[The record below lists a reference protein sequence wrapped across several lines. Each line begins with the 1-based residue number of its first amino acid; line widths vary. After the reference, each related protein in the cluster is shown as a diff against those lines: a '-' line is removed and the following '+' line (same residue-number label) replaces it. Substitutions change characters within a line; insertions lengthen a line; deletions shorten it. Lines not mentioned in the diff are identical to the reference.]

1 MCLSNLI
8 TMVIMMRTQA
18 TNFPTLILIALFLIP
33 MIGCQKQVET
43 RGNAPDPKLVSSI
56 KLGIHKRYHV
66 ERLLGS
72 PSTIAAFDE
81 ELWYYIDSSVKTFS
95 FFKPELLKRKVL
107 IIKFDK
113 KGIVENI
120 RHLDTTNQK
129 EIDFVK
135 RKTPTKGKELTF
147 IQQAIGNVGKYRKP
161 SPQ

>member
-8 TMVIMMRTQA
+8 TMVMIMRTQV
-18 TNFPTLILIALFLIP
+18 TNIAILIFISIFLILI
-33 MIGCQKQVET
+33 IGCQKQVET
-43 RGNAPDPKLVSSI
+43 RGNAPDPKLVASI
-56 KLGIHKRYHV
+56 KPGIHKRYHV
-66 ERLLGS
+66 ERILGS
-72 PSTIAAFDE
+72 PSTIATFDE

-107 IIKFDK
+107 IIIFGKNGAVK
-113 KGIVENI
+113 TI

-147 IQQAIGNVGKYRKP
+147 IQQAIGNLGKFRKP
-161 SPQ
+161 